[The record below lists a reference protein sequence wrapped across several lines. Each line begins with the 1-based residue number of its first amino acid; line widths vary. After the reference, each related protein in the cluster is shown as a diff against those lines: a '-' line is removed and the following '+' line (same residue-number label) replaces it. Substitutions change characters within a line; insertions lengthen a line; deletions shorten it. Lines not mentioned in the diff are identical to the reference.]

1 MSNMNFIDDVIT
13 GEALIEEI
21 DNYIDMWHDG
31 DSELEIYEFLGM
43 TQREYR
49 LWVEDNSILKEIVKC
64 HVNGKDIEDIIT
76 NQYYAEQKMVA
87 RAKNPEEAKAA
98 YEVIRKRRNE

>member
-21 DNYIDMWHDG
+21 DNYIDRWHDG

-43 TQREYR
+43 TQIEYR

-76 NQYYAEQKMVA
+76 NTYYAEQKMVA
-87 RAKNPEEAKAA
+87 RAKNSKEAKAA
-98 YEVIRKRRNE
+98 YDVIRKLRNE

>member
-1 MSNMNFIDDVIT
+1 MSNMNFIDAVIT
-13 GEALIEEI
+13 GDALIDEI

-49 LWVEDNSILKEIVKC
+49 LWVEDDSLLKEIIKC
-64 HVNGKDIEDIIT
+64 HVDGKDIEDVIT
-76 NQYYAEQKMVA
+76 NPYYAEKKMVA
-87 RAKNPEEAKAA
+87 RAKNAEEAKAA
-98 YEVIRKRRNE
+98 YDIIRKRQNE